1 MQHLFQ
7 KKDKYAPFQTWKV
20 VNLDSDVE
28 PKWTNF
34 SFLDYQEEIMLQSDA
49 FARQSAYPVDQS
61 TNDWFFVNYDYWI
74 QVTFD
79 LISRVI
85 DTAVTELKKSLIL
98 HSGVTGSMSN
108 PECRVHT

>member
-85 DTAVTELKKSLIL
+85 DTAVTKLKKSLIL
-98 HSGVTGSMSN
+98 HSGVTGS
-108 PECRVHT
+108 RVKNLLS

>member
-79 LISRVI
+79 LICRVI
-85 DTAVTELKKSLIL
+85 DTAVTKLKKSLIL
-98 HSGVTGSMSN
+98 HSGQ
-108 PECRVHT
+108 